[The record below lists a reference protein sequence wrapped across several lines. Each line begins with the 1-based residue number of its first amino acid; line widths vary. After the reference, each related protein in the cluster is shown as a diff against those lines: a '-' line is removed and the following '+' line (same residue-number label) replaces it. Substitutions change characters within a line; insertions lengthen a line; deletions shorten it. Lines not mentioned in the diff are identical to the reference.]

1 MLGSFR
7 QYNARAAATLLVD
20 DPENFPGLRTLATH
34 YSVTLWSPS
43 RANLSNMH
51 FPGNVF
57 RSPYDTH
64 PYDTHP
70 DDTHPYDTHPYDT
83 HPYDTHPYDTHPP
96 PRPPS
101 PKV

>member
-70 DDTHPYDTHPYDT
+70 YPHRPAPSTF
-83 HPYDTHPYDTHPP
+83 PP
-96 PRPPS
+96 FLDFQQNPS
-101 PKV
+101 CTPL